1 MGMTVPHFC
10 CHFDVIHYLPSQYR
24 ALEDCCREWRGVK
37 RAYAYQLIGAV
48 GVVAKFVCHA
58 DKFPTTSAAAMVV
71 ENVSNWTQIVPAP
84 RTEIPSWL
92 SL

>member
-24 ALEDCCREWRGVK
+24 ALEDCCRERQGVK

-48 GVVAKFVCHA
+48 GVVAKFVCMA
-58 DKFPTTSAAAMVV
+58 DILPANEAQ
-71 ENVSNWTQIVPAP
+71 VSTLTGLDPDQQRKA
-84 RTEIPSWL
+84 R
-92 SL
+92 SLAGPDPDE